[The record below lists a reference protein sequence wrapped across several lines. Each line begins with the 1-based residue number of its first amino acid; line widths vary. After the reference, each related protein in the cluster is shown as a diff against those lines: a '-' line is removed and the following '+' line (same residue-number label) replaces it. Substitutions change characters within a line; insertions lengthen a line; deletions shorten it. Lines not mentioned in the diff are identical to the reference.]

1 MDLLFMSVF
10 GEKIESMKVCHG
22 ADVVGADGAEKDV
35 ADAARWNSTSSWKLI
50 CCMPACVC

>member
-1 MDLLFMSVF
+1 MDFLFVSVF

-35 ADAARWNSTSSWKLI
+35 ADATSWNSTSNWKLI
-50 CCMPACVC
+50 CCMPAFVC